1 MNKKKHVYLWRL
13 INKKIRSER
22 RIFNKRALNMSEEKR
37 NISERIRELREIFD
51 MTAEEMASETGVDTQ
66 KYIDYET
73 NGENIPISVLY
84 HISQKFNVD
93 LSEILTGEV
102 ARISTMQICRRG
114 KGKTIDRYPGYMFES
129 LAPRFT
135 QKIME
140 PLLVTLM
147 PGEPEAALVTHKG
160 QEFNL
165 VLEGTIVITYDDKEY
180 ILNAGDAVYFDPT
193 HPHGQKAIG
202 KDKSRFLTV
211 ITE

>member
-1 MNKKKHVYLWRL
+1 MND
-13 INKKIRSER
+13 
-22 RIFNKRALNMSEEKR
+22 EKR
-37 NISERIRELREIFD
+37 SMSERIRELREIFD
-51 MTAEEMASETGVDTQ
+51 LTEEEMARETGVDTQ
-66 KYIDYET
+66 KYIEYET
-73 NGENIPISVLY
+73 SGENIPISVLY
-84 HISQKFNVD
+84 HISQKFGVD
-93 LSEILTGEV
+93 LSEILTGEP

-135 QKIME
+135 QKVME
-140 PLLVTLM
+140 PLLVTLI
-147 PGEPEAALVTHKG
+147 PGEPEAALVTHEG

-165 VLEGTIVITYDDKEY
+165 VLEGTIVITYDDKEC

-202 KDKSRFLTV
+202 QDKARFLTV

>member
-1 MNKKKHVYLWRL
+1 MR
-13 INKKIRSER
+13 
-22 RIFNKRALNMSEEKR
+22 EEKMK
-37 NISERIRELREIFD
+37 ISERIRELREIFD
-51 MTAEEMASETGVDTQ
+51 LTEEEMARETGVDTQ
-66 KYIDYET
+66 KYIEYET
-73 NGENIPISVLY
+73 SGEDIPISVLY
-84 HISQKFNVD
+84 HISQKFGVD
-93 LSEILTGEV
+93 LSEILTGEP
-102 ARISTMQICRRG
+102 ARISTLQVCRRG

-140 PLLVTLM
+140 PLLVTLI
-147 PGEPEAALVTHKG
+147 PGEPEAALVTHEG

-165 VLEGTIVITYDDKEY
+165 VLEGTIVISYDDKEH

-202 KDKSRFLTV
+202 KDKARFLTV

>member
-1 MNKKKHVYLWRL
+1 MQ
-13 INKKIRSER
+13 
-22 RIFNKRALNMSEEKR
+22 EEKQSM
-37 NISERIRELREIFD
+37 SERIRELREIFD
-51 MTAEEMASETGVDTQ
+51 LTVEEMAKETGVDTKTYMQ
-66 KYIDYET
+66 YET
-73 NGENIPISVLY
+73 SGENIPISVLY

-93 LSEILTGEV
+93 LSEILTGEP
-102 ARISTMQICRRG
+102 ARISTLQVCRRG

-140 PLLVTLM
+140 PLLVTLI
-147 PGEPEAALVTHKG
+147 PGQPEAALVTHGG

-165 VLEGTIVITYDDKEY
+165 VLEGTIVLIYDDKETV
-180 ILNAGDAVYFDPT
+180 LCAGDAVYFDPT

-202 KDKSRFLTV
+202 TDKARFLTV

>member
-1 MNKKKHVYLWRL
+1 
-13 INKKIRSER
+13 
-22 RIFNKRALNMSEEKR
+22 MSEELKK
-37 NISERIRELREIFD
+37 ISERIRELREIFD
-51 MTAEEMASETGVDTQ
+51 LTEEEMAAETGVTKE
-66 KYIDYET
+66 KYVEYET

-93 LSEILTGEV
+93 LAEILTGE
-102 ARISTMQICRRG
+102 AAHLSTLQICRRG

-135 QKIME
+135 GKVME
-140 PLLVTLM
+140 PLLVTLV
-147 PGEPEAALVTHKG
+147 PGEPDAALVSHNG

-165 VLEGTIVITYDDKEY
+165 ILEGSVAIIYDGKEY
-180 ILNAGDAVYFDPT
+180 VLNAGDAVYFDPT

-202 KDKSRFLTV
+202 KDKARFLTV